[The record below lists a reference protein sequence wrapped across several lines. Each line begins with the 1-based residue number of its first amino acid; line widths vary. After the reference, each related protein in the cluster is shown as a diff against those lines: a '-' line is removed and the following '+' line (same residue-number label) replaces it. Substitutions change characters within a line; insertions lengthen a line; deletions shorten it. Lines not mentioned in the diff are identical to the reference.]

1 MIKEYFKFSQDAT
14 MTQEKSLNEKIE
26 QILAQEDSI
35 AQRKSWKGRLTHIWH
50 SDDRKQA
57 LKKEFFE
64 DLSKTALFTLFL
76 IVAFIFTLTLSVL

>member
-1 MIKEYFKFSQDAT
+1 

-64 DLSKTALFTLFL
+64 DLSKQRYLHFFL
-76 IVAFIFTLTLSVL
+76 SSLSYLR

>member
-50 SDDRKQA
+50 SDESQTSI
-57 LKKEFFE
+57 KKR
-64 DLSKTALFTLFL
+64 
-76 IVAFIFTLTLSVL
+76 IF